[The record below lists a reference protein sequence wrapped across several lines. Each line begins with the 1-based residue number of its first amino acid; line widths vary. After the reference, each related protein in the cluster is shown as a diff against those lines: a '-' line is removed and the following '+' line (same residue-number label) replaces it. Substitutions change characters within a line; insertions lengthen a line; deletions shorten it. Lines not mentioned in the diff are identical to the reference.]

1 MLDFSGMHLA
11 VLSVAGVVTSVGEYD
26 VVSRTVL

>member
-1 MLDFSGMHLA
+1 MTGNGLLDFSGMHLA

-26 VVSRTVL
+26 I